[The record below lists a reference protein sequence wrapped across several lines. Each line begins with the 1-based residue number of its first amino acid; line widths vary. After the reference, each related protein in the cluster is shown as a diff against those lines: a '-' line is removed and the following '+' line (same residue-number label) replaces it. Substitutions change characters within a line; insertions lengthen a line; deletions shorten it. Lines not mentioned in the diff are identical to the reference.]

1 VPSLNLAVLNR
12 RYKVIKELIL
22 KTFYIKSFDRTI
34 SNKLLA
40 DIQGT
45 QATMFV
51 LFEKGQK
58 QIKTDIG

>member
-51 LFEKGQK
+51 LSEKGQK